1 MGFCAALL
9 SCLATC
15 STFFSLTVPAALITL
30 NDCGTSSKGWSLS
43 RSDSQV
49 HACSRST
56 GPSPSLS
63 YST

>member
-30 NDCGTSSKGWSLS
+30 NDCGTSSKG
-43 RSDSQV
+43 RSVSQSVSQV
-49 HACSRST
+49 HACFKST
-56 GPSPSLS
+56 GPPLR
-63 YST
+63 